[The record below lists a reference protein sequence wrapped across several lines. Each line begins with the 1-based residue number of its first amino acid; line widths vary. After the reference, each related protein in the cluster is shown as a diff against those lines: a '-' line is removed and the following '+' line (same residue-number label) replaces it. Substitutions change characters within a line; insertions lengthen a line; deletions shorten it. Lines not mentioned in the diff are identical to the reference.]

1 MSLSVVCYR
10 CIRRRS
16 GSNQYPA
23 MCSRSCSHS
32 SNALIVGA
40 LFLIIVEINQ
50 TNCNS
55 ILPAKPVPATGSS
68 VASLKLHIDNDS
80 SSSSGSSSRSDED
93 SPVTSSST
101 PPVVVTLPGSTTVAP
116 GTGGGADL
124 GGQIPLERLP
134 SNTLL
139 KYTAYKD
146 VSILHFRIPTDT
158 RTAFFSFK
166 AYEESKSAFRKY
178 IFCDFKL
185 IEHSSSTM
193 LLLQNLNF
201 QRRRLVLLYSMHF
214 CTPFVELSSLIDR
227 MFKQMQSQIP
237 KSHF

>member
-1 MSLSVVCYR
+1 
-10 CIRRRS
+10 
-16 GSNQYPA
+16 
-23 MCSRSCSHS
+23 MCSRSCSYS

-55 ILPAKPVPATGSS
+55 ILPPKPVVASGS
-68 VASLKLHIDNDS
+68 VASLKFHSDNDS
-80 SSSSGSSSRSDED
+80 SGSSRSDED
-93 SPVTSSST
+93 SPVTTSSAA
-101 PPVVVTLPGSTTVAP
+101 PPVVVVAPLPGSTVAP
-116 GTGGGADL
+116 GGSGGASDL

-178 IFCDFKL
+178 IFGIFCKVPCISIKIQIFDGGAWYFS
-185 IEHSSSTM
+185 ISYTFPIPSSGKQKHPSID
-193 LLLQNLNF
+193 
-201 QRRRLVLLYSMHF
+201 V
-214 CTPFVELSSLIDR
+214 PPELGC
-227 MFKQMQSQIP
+227 
-237 KSHF
+237 

>member
-1 MSLSVVCYR
+1 
-10 CIRRRS
+10 
-16 GSNQYPA
+16 

-55 ILPAKPVPATGSS
+55 ILPAKPVPASGSS

-178 IFCDFKL
+178 IFCDFLNWLNIPQVPCFSSKILIFKGDAWYFSTPCTFVLLLLNSQVWL
-185 IEHSSSTM
+185 IEC
-193 LLLQNLNF
+193 LNK
-201 QRRRLVLLYSMHF
+201 
-214 CTPFVELSSLIDR
+214 CN
-227 MFKQMQSQIP
+227 P
-237 KSHF
+237 KSQNHTSKSITKR